1 MERMELFFF
10 NSIVSEVCLSEL
22 GFFFFFL
29 NQVLGRKT
37 VKWWKISIDCSCVQL
52 LEPES
57 KVGSR
62 GPYALFLLFC
72 ALILP
77 GKSPKITV
85 VCQIQQIP
93 VLLPRGRRATSP
105 AFSPTPKDG
114 ILAPE
119 ANMKILRKK
128 KPVRFV
134 YLPPKNH

>member
-1 MERMELFFF
+1 MELFFF

-22 GFFFFFL
+22 GFFFFFFL

-37 VKWWKISIDCSCVQL
+37 VKWWKINIDCSCVQL

-62 GPYALFLLFC
+62 GPC

-134 YLPPKNH
+134 YLPPRITENVRCLT